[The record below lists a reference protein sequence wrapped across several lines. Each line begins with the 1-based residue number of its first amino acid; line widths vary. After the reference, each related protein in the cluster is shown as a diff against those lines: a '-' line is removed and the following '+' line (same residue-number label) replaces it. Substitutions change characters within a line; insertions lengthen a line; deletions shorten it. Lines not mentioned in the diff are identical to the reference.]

1 MSPVHNLGLQVSV
14 ETSSGKTRLKF
25 TLRISPISDG
35 DGRFTSAA
43 RASFRF
49 RPEHQPQG
57 GGPGGTGRRVGEAA
71 LHGGVLQSQR
81 SAHSLAPLR
90 RWEAPAAESQPVHA
104 AAGRIQRPGPGRSVT
119 EPSFCMTPGTSGQ
132 IRLFSAPFGPRA
144 RLF

>member
-14 ETSSGKTRLKF
+14 ETSSGKTRLR
-25 TLRISPISDG
+25 LRFASHRSQTATDDSRAP
-35 DGRFTSAA
+35 

-132 IRLFSAPFGPRA
+132 IRLFSAPFSPRA
-144 RLF
+144 RLY

>member
-14 ETSSGKTRLKF
+14 ETSSGKTRLRS
-25 TLRISPISDG
+25 LRTSPISDG
-35 DGRFTSAA
+35 DGRFTSA
-43 RASFRF
+43 ASFRF

-57 GGPGGTGRRVGEAA
+57 GGAGGTGRSVGEAA

-81 SAHSLAPLR
+81 SAHSLAPLC

-119 EPSFCMTPGTSGQ
+119 KPSFCVTPGTSGQ
-132 IRLFSAPFGPRA
+132 IRLFSAPFSPRA